1 MRPLTKNATAVVAT
15 FCSFVFGAAEAQ
27 NVHVNGVRLPGEI
40 VAALEEAYRTSIAE
54 GRYWYDPHSGL
65 WGRQGGPT
73 VGRIQAGLDF
83 GAVLPEDAS
92 DGDTWVV
99 VNGRRLPALELL
111 MLQRLVGFVMPGRYW
126 LDDGGNAG
134 FEGGP
139 ALVNLVVAHRRSQG
153 AAGGWNRNT
162 PGGNWGGD
170 GECSYYS
177 HPDGPSVMIGA
188 C

>member
-1 MRPLTKNATAVVAT
+1 M